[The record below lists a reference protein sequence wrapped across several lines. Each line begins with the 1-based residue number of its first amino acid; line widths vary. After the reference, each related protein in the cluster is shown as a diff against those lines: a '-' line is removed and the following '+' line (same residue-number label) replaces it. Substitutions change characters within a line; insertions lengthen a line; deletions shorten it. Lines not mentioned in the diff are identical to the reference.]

1 MKPPKIV
8 QGILG
13 ENLTLEWQFSL
24 VSADENFDYFALF
37 RNGDDMI
44 KYSNDGSLVI
54 YSDFIGLV
62 GMARNGTP
70 AFTLLNLQLNDEN
83 AQFCCKVGT
92 KRTRAS
98 HGNLHRDCVTLKL
111 LGQT

>member
-1 MKPPKIV
+1 
-8 QGILG
+8 
-13 ENLTLEWQFSL
+13 
-24 VSADENFDYFALF
+24 
-37 RNGDDMI
+37 MI
-44 KYSNDGSLVI
+44 KYSNDVGVVS

-62 GMARNGTP
+62 GMAINETP
-70 AFTLLNLQLNDEN
+70 AFTSLNLQLNDEN